1 MHKFFISC
9 QKKMDSDKLRG
20 FSQPVF
26 RVDLVPEYITVLKSV
41 GLKDWVML
49 RERLYT
55 SSADEIM
62 SALVAYK
69 NAFIARELAEKRWYS
84 TIKTYPLD
92 AESEQLYAKVRETKQ
107 IDQAAYHSLCK
118 LLQQSPSSVHHP
130 EDWDR
135 IKN

>member
-1 MHKFFISC
+1 
-9 QKKMDSDKLRG
+9 MDSEKLRG

-26 RVDLVPEYITVLKSV
+26 RVDLVPEYIAVLKSV

-62 SALVAYK
+62 TALVAYK

-84 TIKTYPLD
+84 TVKTYPLNK
-92 AESEQLYAKVRETKQ
+92 ETEQLYACVRETKQ
-107 IDQAAYHSLCK
+107 IDQDAYHSLCK
-118 LLQQSPSSVHHP
+118 LLQQSPSSLHHA
-130 EDWDR
+130 EDWER
-135 IKN
+135 VKN